1 MNARLGRWQLD
12 RLEGEAP
19 DAGPTA
25 DEVAGA
31 LPDVLVVDDDDKNL
45 KAVAALLSEI
55 PCRLVLARSGVE
67 ALKILMRQDVAVIL
81 LDVQMPGMDGLEL
94 AELVRSRVR
103 SRRTPIIFLTAFSR
117 TDAQLRRAY
126 QLGAVDF
133 LTKPIQPAEV
143 LRDKVAW
150 FVDSR
155 RAAMLLEAERAR
167 AQAAEKRE
175 HERAVENAKRM
186 GEAEALRS
194 EMERQK
200 QLLERLNLSN
210 ERLRALSSIANEL
223 LVQPT
228 VEAIPRVFERLSS
241 HLGLEVYLLH
251 LAEPNGG
258 LALRAHAGVST
269 SVLEQVQAMRDTV
282 FSRTAARRAP
292 IVVPDVA
299 HASDP
304 LPALR
309 LMELSAAAV
318 FPLLA
323 AERLIGTL
331 GFGTRR
337 SAWFEP
343 DELSALEIIADEVA
357 MALDRERLIDELK
370 RRADD
375 LAQADRRKDQFLAML
390 AHELRNPLAP
400 ILNAVEIL
408 RRREL
413 SPAAGRR
420 ALDAADRQV
429 RHLARL
435 VGDLVDV
442 SRIRTGKVELRRE
455 PVDLARI
462 VDDAVSAIEPL
473 AREQRHELAV
483 DLPLRSILVDADA
496 VRLTQVVENLLHN
509 AAKYTDAGGH
519 IRLAVAE
526 EEDGAVVIR
535 VSDDG
540 MGIAADLLPRV
551 FDTFVQ
557 GEQPPHRGRGGLG
570 LGLTLVKTLV
580 ELHGGTV
587 SATSVGP
594 GRGSTFEVRL
604 PVSIRVAEAD
614 VPPPEADG
622 GNGAHDGSA
631 EDGSAAA
638 DGPARRA
645 NGGDGAARPLA
656 VALAPATRLK
666 VAVIEDNPDIRETL
680 RELLR
685 LRGHDVVEAEDG
697 PGGVQ
702 LVIDRQPHVAL
713 VDIGLPGFDGYEVAA
728 RLRVAAGGTRLVA
741 LTGYGGEEDRTRAAR
756 AGFDAHL
763 VKPVDFQD
771 LTRVLDRL
779 AGRNTA
785 VAVGASL
792 PEGAEGAAPCP
803 S

>member
-1 MNARLGRWQLD
+1 MD
-12 RLEGEAP
+12 RLEAEAAP
-19 DAGPTA
+19 AGPTA
-25 DEVAGA
+25 DELANA

-45 KAVAALLSEI
+45 KAVAALLSEL

-94 AELVRSRVR
+94 AEMVRSRVR

-155 RAAMLLEAERAR
+155 RAAMLLEAERVRAR
-167 AQAAEKRE
+167 AAEQRE

-269 SVLEQVQAMRDTV
+269 GVLEQVQAMRDTV
-282 FSRTAARRAP
+282 FSRAAARRAP

-299 HASDP
+299 HASEP
-304 LPALR
+304 PPSLR
-309 LMELSAAAV
+309 VMELSAAAV

-331 GFGTRR
+331 GFGTRK

-357 MALDRERLIDELK
+357 MALERERLIDELK

-455 PVDLARI
+455 PVDLSRI

-483 DLPLRSILVDADA
+483 DLPLRSIFVDADA

-519 IRLAVAE
+519 IRLAVAD
-526 EEDGAVVIR
+526 EDGAVVIR

-557 GEQPPHRGRGGLG
+557 GEQPSHRGRGGLG

-580 ELHGGTV
+580 ELHGGSV
-587 SATSVGP
+587 SATSAGP

-604 PVSIRVAEAD
+604 PSSIRVAEAD
-614 VPPPEADG
+614 VPPPAADG
-622 GNGAHDGSA
+622 ADCARDGFA
-631 EDGSAAA
+631 ADGDAGDGAAA
-638 DGPARRA
+638 DGSARA
-645 NGGDGAARPLA
+645 NGGDGAAEPVA
-656 VALAPATRLK
+656 VGLVPATRLK

-685 LRGHDVVEAEDG
+685 LKGHDVVEAEDG

-779 AGRNTA
+779 AGRNG
-785 VAVGASL
+785 AVGVAASIRG
-792 PEGAEGAAPCP
+792 EAEGAAPCP